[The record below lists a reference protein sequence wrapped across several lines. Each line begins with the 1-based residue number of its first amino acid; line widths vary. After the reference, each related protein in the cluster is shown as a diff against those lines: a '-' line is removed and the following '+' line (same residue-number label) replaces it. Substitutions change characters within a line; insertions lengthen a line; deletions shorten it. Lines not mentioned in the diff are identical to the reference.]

1 MKDQLPLIRRRIAVL
16 DGRARRSCAAEDSFA
31 PTGHIAIDRTL
42 GGGLLRG
49 RVHELLASEEECG
62 SSAVFAGILAQRC
75 GGAMLWLREAAV
87 ERQVGMLHAA
97 GLAQIG
103 LDPGRLILG
112 RLPDAVSV
120 MRAAV
125 DALRCPAL
133 GSVIVE
139 VKGDPRSLDLTA
151 SRRMALAAETSGV
164 TALLLKIGGL
174 PLPSAAQTRWRMSA
188 APSLALAANAPGYP
202 AWDVELLR
210 QRGRV
215 GGGRWRVEWDREQ
228 ERLCSWEEG
237 SRAALPRAMVPFSV
251 DRPPGGLSAL

>member
-1 MKDQLPLIRRRIAVL
+1 ML
-16 DGRARRSCAAEDSFA
+16 DGRARMASAAKDSFV
-31 PTGHIAIDRTL
+31 PTSHTAIDRTL

-49 RVHELLASEEECG
+49 RVHEFMAGEEDGG
-62 SSAVFAGILAQRC
+62 SSAGFAGILAQRC
-75 GGAMLWLREAAV
+75 GGAMLWLREEAV
-87 ERQVGMLHAA
+87 EQQVGMLHAA
-97 GLAQIG
+97 GLVQIG
-103 LDPGRLILG
+103 LDPGSLILG

-120 MRAAV
+120 LRAAV
-125 DALRCPAL
+125 DALRCPTL
-133 GSVIVE
+133 GAVIVE

-151 SRRMALAAETSGV
+151 SRRMTLAAETSGV

-174 PLPSAAQTRWRMSA
+174 PLPSAAQTRWRISA
-188 APSLALAANAPGYP
+188 APSLILAANAPGYP

-237 SRAALPRAMVPFSV
+237 TGAAIPRALAPFSV